1 MTIFT
6 TFVVITLVTLQCIV
20 CAPVTTKKPGEAGA
34 DSANHEAQEGDLSE
48 YMEYHRYLQ
57 EVVQALESDP
67 EFREKLSKAEEV
79 DIRTGKIAHELE
91 FVNHNVRT
99 KLDELKRQELERLR
113 HLATKQFELTNDIDT
128 EHLKIKEH
136 LDHTNEHTFEV
147 EDLKKLILKTT
158 ADLAE
163 ADKKRRQE
171 FKEYEMQKEFEK
183 REKLNSMDEE
193 HKKEYEKQLK
203 EQEEKHKKHQ
213 PLHHP
218 GSKQQLEEVWEKQD
232 HMENQNFDPRTFFM
246 LHDLDGNGVWDQNE
260 VKALFLKELDKLYQ
274 QGAPEDDMRE
284 RAEEMERMREHVF
297 AEADTNRDGLISFK
311 EFFDQTKREEFQR
324 DQGWDTLE
332 TQKMY
337 TNEEYQQFERRRQEE
352 IQRMIQQGML
362 PPNPYGHP
370 GQMPPHGQFPPQGHP
385 NYQNMHPNQVHQGQM
400 NEIYNQ
406 AQHGAPQPPPYQGQY
421 HPNAI
426 PNQPNINMP
435 NQQQIHDQNNK
446 HGQNYQ
452 QMDQQQ
458 VNQQNQFNNQQLNYQ
473 QNQQFNNQQNQQL
486 NNQQNQQL
494 NNQQM
499 PQIDKQQLNK
509 QQQNQAQY
517 QSNVLPNQAQ
527 QQGNKQVNQNN
538 AIHQEVNLQ
547 DNVASINLNNIPQ
560 KNGDAH
566 KTV

>member
-1 MTIFT
+1 MNLLPLL
-6 TFVVITLVTLQCIV
+6 VVISLVALQYTT
-20 CAPVTTKKPGEAGA
+20 CAPVTTKKPGEAPN
-34 DSANHEAQEGDLSE
+34 DANNQDAQEGDLSE

-67 EFREKLSKAEEV
+67 EFREKLTKAEEV

-91 FVNHNVRT
+91 YVNHNVRT

-183 REKLNSMDEE
+183 QEKLKSLDEE
-193 HKKEYEKQLK
+193 HRKEYEKELK
-203 EQEEKHKKHQ
+203 DQEEKHKKHE

-246 LHDLDGNGVWDQNE
+246 LHDLDGNGVWDENENE

-297 AEADTNRDGLISFK
+297 AEADTNRDGLISYK

-332 TQKMY
+332 TQKIY
-337 TNEEYQQFERRRQEE
+337 THEEYQEFEKRRQEE

-370 GQMPPHGQFPPQGHP
+370 GQMPPNGQFPPQGHP
-385 NYQNMHPNQVHQGQM
+385 NYQNMHPNQVHQAQM

-406 AQHGAPQPPPYQGQY
+406 AQHGVPPQPPPHG
-421 HPNAI
+421 NAI
-426 PNQPNINMP
+426 PNQ
-435 NQQQIHDQNNK
+435 QI
-446 HGQNYQ
+446 
-452 QMDQQQ
+452 
-458 VNQQNQFNNQQLNYQ
+458 NQQNQQFINQQNQQVHNQ
-473 QNQQFNNQQNQQL
+473 QNQQFNNQLNQQNQQVNHQQNQQFNNQLNQQLNNQQNQQYNNQNQQL
-486 NNQQNQQL
+486 NNQQNQQI
-494 NNQQM
+494 NSNQ
-499 PQIDKQQLNK
+499 IN
-509 QQQNQAQY
+509 QQQN
-517 QSNVLPNQAQ
+517 NQHVNTQ
-527 QQGNKQVNQNN
+527 QQNISQGSKQVGQGNQIPQVQQQPG
-538 AIHQEVNLQ
+538 ADH
-547 DNVASINLNNIPQ
+547 VASVNLNNNIP
-560 KNGDAH
+560 H
-566 KTV
+566 KSGEIQNSV